1 MTPTAQIPA
10 PRTELPGVDLER
22 VTFEQAKGWR
32 CALCAVCLTAD
43 RPLGTFAARRG
54 LLTEPTELWAC
65 RSPCQ

>member
-32 CALCAVCLTAD
+32 CVLCDARLTAD
-43 RPLGTFAARRG
+43 RPLGVFTTDKG
-54 LLTEPTELWAC
+54 LLTDPTELWAC
-65 RSPCQ
+65 ALPCP